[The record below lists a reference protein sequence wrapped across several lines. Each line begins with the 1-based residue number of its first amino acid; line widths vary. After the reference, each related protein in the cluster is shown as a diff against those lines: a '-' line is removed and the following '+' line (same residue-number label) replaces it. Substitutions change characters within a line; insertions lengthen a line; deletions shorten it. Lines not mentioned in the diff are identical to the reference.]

1 MINKKGPVVKKSGD
15 KTIKVQIVEYVQHPK
30 YKKRYPKSR
39 NFLVHDE
46 NNVAEVGQIVE
57 IAQSARRSKN
67 KSWELVTD
75 TK

>member
-1 MINKKGPVVKKSGD
+1 MITKKGPVVKKSGD

-30 YKKRYPKSR
+30 YKKRYPKTR

-46 NNVAEVGQIVE
+46 KNMAEVGQVVE
-57 IAQSARRSKN
+57 IAQGAKRSKT

-75 TK
+75 KK